1 MKFRCFFTAFFLGS
15 FMFSQ
20 VLVINELDCDTPG
33 VDDKEFLELKSETP
47 NFPLDG
53 YIVVFFNGSASGG
66 NRSYLALDLAGYI
79 TDSNG
84 LLLIGSTTVVPF
96 PQYIIPVSVIQN
108 GEDAVAIYQ
117 ASIDDFPGQTLATQ
131 DNLIDALVY
140 GTNDPIATGLLNLL
154 GLSEQINEGPNNNTN
169 SIQRFV
175 DSEGNITYQATTPT
189 PRQNNDGSGIIFNGV
204 TISIAQ
210 EIYNEGDT
218 FDITFTTDFAV
229 SEDFTFQFSLNNQGF
244 NESDFIGNTTL
255 TIPNGQTTITST
267 ISIIDDDI
275 NEGDE
280 VAIVRILNLEEPY
293 IRNNGDIEIRIVDN
307 DFTVAPWGTPI
318 NPTYDVV
325 VSTQPQGY
333 YSSLNGLA
341 GDDLRQAL
349 QDIIADQNIVRIHSY
364 ADVIDILKAADQNPE
379 NSNEVWLVYTEQGK
393 PKLDFQ
399 TGSSGVGKWNREH
412 TYPRSRGGFNS
423 IEDDN
428 ITDGIDVFWITN
440 ADSLRHGNSDAHA
453 LRAVDA
459 SENSSRGNQHYGQYN
474 GPTGTLGGF
483 KGDVARGVL
492 YMEIRFNG
500 LTIENGFPDV
510 VGQMGDLQTILDW
523 HRNDVPDDFEM
534 NRNNVVYEWQRNRNP
549 FIDLP
554 DLVEYIWGDRVGEIW
569 DQELSVA
576 ENSFN
581 MITISP
587 NPAKDYLEVKGIVGE
602 TEITLITLE
611 GRQLKTERIY
621 NNSIIDL
628 DLPSGMYLLHVSSK
642 GHSVIKKILVQ

>member
-1 MKFRCFFTAFFLGS
+1 MKFFMSCAAFFLGS

-20 VLVINELDCDTPG
+20 VLVINELDSDTPG
-33 VDDKEFLELKSETP
+33 VDDKEFLELKSATP

-66 NRSYLALDLAGYI
+66 NRSYLALDLAGYV

-131 DNLIDALVY
+131 DNLVDALVY
-140 GTNDPIATGLLNLL
+140 GTNDPVATGLLELL
-154 GLSEQINEGPNNNTN
+154 GVDEQINEGPNNNTN

-175 DSEGNITYQATTPT
+175 DGEGNVTYQATTPT

-204 TISIAQ
+204 TISVPQ
-210 EIYNEGDT
+210 TSYNEGET
-218 FDITFTTDFAV
+218 FDITLTTNFAV
-229 SEDFTFQFSLNNQGF
+229 SEDFIFEISLNNQGF
-244 NESDFIGNTTL
+244 STSDFIGDTLL
-255 TIPNGQTTITST
+255 TIPNGQNSVSTSIT
-267 ISIIDDDI
+267 IIDDDLD
-275 NEGDE
+275 EGDE
-280 VAIVRILNLEEPY
+280 VALIRFLNLQEPY
-293 IRNNGDIEIRIVDN
+293 IPNNGAIEVRIVDN

-318 NPTYDVV
+318 NPTYSLVEG
-325 VSTQPQGY
+325 TQPEGY
-333 YSSLNGLA
+333 YASLNGLA
-341 GDDLRQAL
+341 GEDLRQAL
-349 QDIIADQNIVRIHSY
+349 QAIIADQNTVRIHSY
-364 ADVIDILKAADQNPE
+364 ADVIDILKAADQNPL

-412 TYPRSRGGFNS
+412 TFPRSLGGFNS
-423 IEDDN
+423 IEDDDVA
-428 ITDGIDVFWITN
+428 DGIEFFWITN

-459 SENSSRGNQHYGQYN
+459 SENSSRGNQHYGEYN

-492 YMEIRFNG
+492 YMEIRYNG
-500 LTIENGFPDV
+500 LTIENGFPEV
-510 VGQMGDLQTILDW
+510 VGQMGDLQTILTW
-523 HRNDVPDDFEM
+523 HRNDAPDDFEM
-534 NRNNVVYEWQRNRNP
+534 NRNNVVYQWQRNRNP

-554 DLVEYIWGDRVGEIW
+554 ELVEYIWGNNVGDVW
-569 DQELSVA
+569 DQELSITD
-576 ENSFN
+576 NSLKR
-581 MITISP
+581 ISIYP
-587 NPAKDYLEVKGIVGE
+587 NPAKDYLEIKGITTE
-602 TEITLITLE
+602 TEITVLTLE
-611 GRQLKTERIY
+611 GRQLKTQQIS
-621 NNSIIDL
+621 NDSTINL
-628 DLPSGMYLLHVSSK
+628 DLSLGMYLLHISSQ
-642 GHSVIKKILVQ
+642 GESVIKKILVQ

>member
-1 MKFRCFFTAFFLGS
+1 
-15 FMFSQ
+15 MFSQ

>member
-325 VSTQPQGY
+325 VSTQPEGY

>member
-1 MKFRCFFTAFFLGS
+1 
-15 FMFSQ
+15 MFSQ

-117 ASIDDFPGQTLATQ
+117 ASIDDFPDETLATQ

-154 GLSEQINEGPNNNTN
+154 GLSEQINEGAGNNTN

-189 PRQNNDGSGIIFNGV
+189 PRQNNDGSGIIFNGL

-244 NESDFIGNTTL
+244 NESDFSGNTTL

-423 IEDDN
+423 IEDDD